1 MEKQL
6 YVIKINDRF
15 TQMYATSPFEVLKEV
30 HKGLT
35 VKELPKTKI
44 KICKGK

>member
-6 YVIKINDRF
+6 YNIAINGKL
-15 TQMYATSPFEVLKEV
+15 TQLYATSTFEVLKEV

-35 VKELPKTKI
+35 VKELPTTKI
-44 KICKGK
+44 TICKAK